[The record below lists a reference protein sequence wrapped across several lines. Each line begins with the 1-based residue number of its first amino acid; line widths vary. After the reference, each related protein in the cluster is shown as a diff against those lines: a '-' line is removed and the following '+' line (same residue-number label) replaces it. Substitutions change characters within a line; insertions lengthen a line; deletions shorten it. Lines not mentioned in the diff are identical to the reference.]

1 MVVEEQKKGFIYL
14 LTNLVNGKKYVG
26 QTRAKTVER
35 RWTAHI
41 MMATAAK
48 PAVLIHRAIKK
59 YGVNKFSAEVLWTGP
74 VDKLNIKETHFIKVH
89 DSFVDDGHS
98 GYNLTRGGGTH
109 SKSKQVIRK
118 HVKAAKRRWTDPEQR
133 RKQSESK
140 KLQWLDPEYRA
151 RAIASRIGM
160 KLSKSACRKISKAR
174 KGSKASEETKQKMS
188 ESHKRRYAE
197 NPELHFLVGA
207 GNRGNHAPKSKAA
220 KQHMHEAAVLRW
232 ARPEEHEKASTWQL
246 GLKKAPHS
254 LETRAK
260 MSATS
265 KSRWQDADYIAAHKK
280 GA

>member
-98 GYNLTRGGGTH
+98 GYNLTRGGGTR
-109 SKSKQVIRK
+109 SQNRLY
-118 HVKAAKRRWTDPEQR
+118 
-133 RKQSESK
+133 ESMS
-140 KLQWLDPEYRA
+140 KLQSDGGL
-151 RAIASRIGM
+151 ILNNG
-160 KLSKSACRKISKAR
+160 
-174 KGSKASEETKQKMS
+174 GSSLN
-188 ESHKRRYAE
+188 RRSYS
-197 NPELHFLVGA
+197 G
-207 GNRGNHAPKSKAA
+207 
-220 KQHMHEAAVLRW
+220 
-232 ARPEEHEKASTWQL
+232 
-246 GLKKAPHS
+246 
-254 LETRAK
+254 
-260 MSATS
+260 
-265 KSRWQDADYIAAHKK
+265 
-280 GA
+280 